1 MLSTKISYCHQYV
14 KPRQKLVLNNSM
26 TSLDVNQPSSNM
38 LDLSPYPLSKS
49 ALTTE
54 SPINGD
60 SENSFPFLL
69 SFTADQQNRKWL
81 LWCYNDYVIIIVRI
95 IKCFNDY
102 FLMYDNSKVIGFIF
116 ALKTI
121 SNYFFQDF
129 VLAIF
134 ENDNVHSQIIMIVII
149 IISVTGEF
157 FLFLHV
163 RYFSSRW
170 LFL

>member
-1 MLSTKISYCHQYV
+1 M
-14 KPRQKLVLNNSM
+14 
-26 TSLDVNQPSSNM
+26 
-38 LDLSPYPLSKS
+38 
-49 ALTTE
+49 
-54 SPINGD
+54 
-60 SENSFPFLL
+60 
-69 SFTADQQNRKWL
+69 
-81 LWCYNDYVIIIVRI
+81 IVMI

-163 RYFSSRW
+163 RCFSCRW

>member
-1 MLSTKISYCHQYV
+1 MFHVIWEKIDGEF
-14 KPRQKLVLNNSM
+14 RAG
-26 TSLDVNQPSSNM
+26 DI
-38 LDLSPYPLSKS
+38 D
-49 ALTTE
+49 
-54 SPINGD
+54 INAVY
-60 SENSFPFLL
+60 ELYISFPFLL
-69 SFTADQQNRKWL
+69 SFTTDQQNRKWL

-134 ENDNVHSQIIMIVII
+134 ENDNVHSQIIMIIII

-163 RYFSSRW
+163 RYFSCRW